1 MRDLIDELTQIGFT
15 EYDARVYLALLR
27 EHPATGYQISKESG
41 VPRSMAYES
50 LARLDGRGAVLKS
63 ASGKIT
69 HYRPLPPDVL
79 LARLQDEHNTR
90 VRNLSDGLGQLY
102 VAQPE
107 EALWSIHG
115 RESVL
120 PYAAEMIRS
129 SDSELMLV
137 LPDRDIPDLLQHL
150 RRAFERGVK
159 ISTLL
164 TGSAELG
171 FGEVAY
177 HPPRESELQKLT
189 QSLVVIVD
197 EREAL
202 IADGAES
209 LIATATTNANLVLF
223 ARQFIWM
230 ELFAQRIY
238 ARIGP
243 DLLPLLDPT
252 DRQVLEGFSK
262 IEGAEKI

>member
-1 MRDLIDELTQIGFT
+1 MRDLISELTQIGFT

-27 EHPATGYQISKESG
+27 EHPATGYQVSKESG

-63 ASGKIT
+63 VSGKIT

-79 LARLQDEHNTR
+79 LARLQEEHNTR

-102 VAQPE
+102 DARPE
-107 EALWSIHG
+107 EALWSIQG

-120 PYAAEMIRS
+120 PYAVEMIRS
-129 SDSELMLV
+129 ADSDLMLV
-137 LPDRDIPDLLQHL
+137 LSDRDIPDLEQDL
-150 RRAFERGVK
+150 RRAFERGVHV
-159 ISTLL
+159 SMLL
-164 TGSAELG
+164 TGSSELD
-171 FGEVAY
+171 FGEVVY
-177 HPPRESELQKLT
+177 HPPRETELQKLT
-189 QSLVVIVD
+189 ESLVVIVD

-202 IADGAES
+202 IADGTES
-209 LIATATTNANLVLF
+209 LLATATTNANLVLF

-230 ELFAQRIY
+230 EFFAQRIY

-243 DLLPLLDPT
+243 DLLQYLDLA

-262 IEGAEKI
+262 IEGAK

>member
-1 MRDLIDELTQIGFT
+1 MRDLIGELTQIGFT

-27 EHPATGYQISKESG
+27 EHPSTGYQISKTSG
-41 VPRSMAYES
+41 VPRSMAYAS
-50 LARLDGRGAVLKS
+50 LARLDGRGAVLKTT
-63 ASGKIT
+63 SGKVT
-69 HYRPLPPDVL
+69 HYRPLPPEVL

-90 VRNLSDGLGQLY
+90 VGKLSDGMSQLY
-102 VAQPE
+102 DARPE

-120 PYAAEMIRS
+120 AYAAEMIRS
-129 SDSELMLV
+129 AKRELMLV
-137 LPDRDIPDLLQHL
+137 LPDRDVPDLQQGLQK
-150 RRAFERGVK
+150 AFERGVK
-159 ISTLL
+159 ISMLL

-202 IADGAES
+202 IADGSAQ
-209 LIATATTNANLVLF
+209 LIATATRNANLVLF

-238 ARIGP
+238 ARIGA
-243 DLLPLLDPT
+243 DLLQHLEPA
-252 DRQVLEGFSK
+252 DRQVLEVFSK
-262 IEGAEKI
+262 VEGVE